1 MTYVVTQPCCNDAS
15 CVAVCPVNCIHP
27 TPDESDYARTEMLYI
42 DPNTCIDCGACA
54 DACPIDAI
62 VPDSDLDEGDM
73 PYLEINADY
82 FEDPKNRNYPGVA
95 AVQRHPVVG
104 VTGATPLRVA
114 IVGTGPAACY
124 AGEELLASGAT
135 GVEVHFFER
144 LPTPWGLV
152 RFGVAPDHQ
161 QTKSV
166 SEAFSRIGSRRGAY
180 FHLNVEIGKHLTH
193 EELLTHFHAV
203 IYAVGAHDDRRL
215 GIAGEDLPGSYS
227 ASDFVSWYNGHP
239 DGAQRSFDLSGTR
252 AVVVGNGNVALD
264 VARMLST
271 DVKSLA
277 RTDIADHAL
286 TALAGSA
293 ISEVVVLGRRGPA
306 QAAYTTP
313 ELLGLA
319 AAEGI
324 DLVVDSVGAESI
336 GVATT
341 TAEPSGMSAAVDFK
355 SRLFDEIAAAP
366 TTGAPKRIVLRFL
379 SSPIEILGDDRVR
392 GLRVQRNELVETTEG
407 EFVVRPT
414 DQFDDIECGLV
425 IRSIGYRGTPLAGL
439 PFDDKTGTVPN
450 EKGRVFDPITG
461 EAVAGVYVAGWIKRG
476 PSGSIGNNSRCARD
490 TVRAL
495 VEDYSEGRL
504 TAPALDNDALTQLVS
519 QRQSNALTYTDWKT
533 IDQFERSA
541 ARKHNRPRIKLVDI
555 DSMLG
560 VARP

>member
-27 TPDESDYARTEMLYI
+27 TPDERDYSRTEMLYI

-62 VPDSDLDEGDM
+62 VPDYDLEEGTER
-73 PYLEINADY
+73 YLDINADY
-82 FEDPKNRNYPGVA
+82 FEDPKHRDYPSAPV
-95 AVQRHPVVG
+95 VQQRPVVG
-104 VTGATPLRVA
+104 VTDATPLRVA
-114 IVGTGPAACY
+114 IIGTGPAACY
-124 AGEELLASGAT
+124 AGEEVLGSGAP

-166 SEAFSRIGSRRGAY
+166 TDAFARIGARRGTY

-203 IYAVGAHDDRRL
+203 IYAVGAHHDRRL
-215 GIAGEDLPGSYS
+215 GISGEDLPGSHP

-239 DGAQRSFDLSGTR
+239 DGAQRSFDLSCER

-264 VARMLST
+264 VARILTSGLGH
-271 DVKSLA
+271 LA

-286 TALAGSA
+286 EALAASK

-324 DLVVDSVGAESI
+324 DLVVDPADVESI
-336 GVATT
+336 GVTATT
-341 TAEPSGMSAAVDFK
+341 TPSAAAAFK
-355 SRLFDEIAAAP
+355 SRLLDEIAATP
-366 TTGAPKRIVLRFL
+366 PSGAPKRIVLRFL
-379 SSPIEILGDDRVR
+379 SSPAEIVGEDHVR
-392 GLRVQRNELVETTEG
+392 GLRVQRNELVESPEG
-407 EFVVRPT
+407 EVTVRPT
-414 DQFDDIECGLV
+414 DRFEEIECGLI

-439 PFDDKTGTVPN
+439 PFDDATGTVPN
-450 EKGRVFDPITG
+450 DGGRVVDPATG
-461 EAVAGVYVAGWIKRG
+461 ATIPGVYTAGWIKRG
-476 PSGSIGNNSRCARD
+476 PSGSIGNNSRCAKD

-495 VEDYSEGRL
+495 VEDYAQGQL
-504 TAPALDNDALTQLVS
+504 PAPTLDTDALAALLA
-519 QRQSNALTYTDWKT
+519 QRQPNVLTYTDWKT
-533 IDQFERSA
+533 IDQFERAA
-541 ARKHNRPRIKLVDI
+541 ARKHQRPRIKLVDV
-555 DSMLG
+555 DAMLD
-560 VARP
+560 VARPKA

>member
-27 TPDESDYARTEMLYI
+27 TPDEADYSRTEMLYI

-62 VPDSDLDEGDM
+62 VPDYDLEEGTER
-73 PYLEINADY
+73 YLEINADY
-82 FEDPKNRNYPGVA
+82 FEDPRNREYPSA
-95 AVQRHPVVG
+95 AVVQQRPVVG
-104 VTGATPLRVA
+104 VTDATPLRVA
-114 IVGTGPAACY
+114 IIGTGPAACY
-124 AGEELLASGAT
+124 AGEEVLGSGAP

-166 SEAFSRIGSRRGAY
+166 TDAFARIGARRGTY

-193 EELLTHFHAV
+193 EELLAHFHAV
-203 IYAVGAHDDRRL
+203 IYAVGAHHDRRL
-215 GIAGEDLPGSYS
+215 GIPGEDLPGSHP

-239 DGAQRSFDLSGTR
+239 DGAQRSFDLSCER

-264 VARMLST
+264 VARILTSGLGH
-271 DVKSLA
+271 LA

-286 TALAGSA
+286 EALAASK

-324 DLVVDSVGAESI
+324 DLVVDPADVESI
-336 GVATT
+336 GVTATT
-341 TAEPSGMSAAVDFK
+341 TPSAAAAFK
-355 SRLFDEIAAAP
+355 SWLLDEIAATP
-366 TTGAPKRIVLRFL
+366 LSGAPKRIVLRFL
-379 SSPIEILGDDRVR
+379 SSPAEIVGEDRVR
-392 GLRVQRNELVETTEG
+392 ALRVQRNELAESPEG
-407 EFVVRPT
+407 GGAVRPT
-414 DQFDDIECGLV
+414 DRFEEIECGLV

-439 PFDDKTGTVPN
+439 PFDDATGTVPN
-450 EKGRVFDPITG
+450 DGGRVVDPATG
-461 EAVAGVYVAGWIKRG
+461 ATIPGVYTAGWIKRG
-476 PSGSIGNNSRCARD
+476 PSGSIGNNSRCAKD

-495 VEDYSEGRL
+495 VEDYAQGQL
-504 TAPALDNDALTQLVS
+504 PAPTLDTDALAALLA
-519 QRQSNALTYTDWKT
+519 QRQPNILTYTDWKT
-533 IDQFERSA
+533 IDQFERAA
-541 ARKHNRPRIKLVDI
+541 AREHQRPRIKLVDV
-555 DSMLG
+555 DAMLG
-560 VARP
+560 VARPQP